1 MNDKCLDHSC
11 PRRTI
16 ERRTLLKGGAAGTL
30 LLALPLACDNKVSP
44 PTVPVAAGNVSDLQ
58 LGTLRAVPNEALIL
72 GRDAGGVYAMSA
84 ACTHESCPVSVA
96 GASHQLSCPCHGSL
110 FDANGAVERGPAQAS
125 LPHYLVEIAADGS
138 ITVHGEQPVS
148 ADTRVQ
154 IA

>member
-1 MNDKCLDHSC
+1 MNDKCLDHACS
-11 PRRTI
+11 RRTI
-16 ERRTLLKGGAAGTL
+16 ERRALLKGGAAGTL

-44 PTVPVAAGNVSDLQ
+44 PAGPVAAGNVSDLQ
-58 LGTLRAVPNEALIL
+58 PGTLRAVPNEALIL

-96 GASHQLSCPCHGSL
+96 GDHLSCPCHGSL
-110 FDANGAVERGPAQAS
+110 FDANGAVTHGPAQTP